1 VSRAHNAG
9 GRQAG
14 VAQGLTLVMAGFLPI
29 LAIVTLT
36 TAVPSIVEHYKDVPN
51 VRLMVPLLVSAPGLS
66 IGLLAL
72 FAGMLVDRFGRRPLM
87 VGATLLYGFAGA
99 APFFLESIE
108 AIIASRLMLGVAEA
122 AILTIVNTLIAD
134 YWDEKGRRRW
144 LTIQGIAGPILATS
158 VITASGYL
166 TEFRWNGVFLVYLI
180 ALPLFIAMY
189 LFIFEPD
196 ARTAPPATLA
206 AAPQAEEPA
215 GDFPWA
221 TVASIGALTLFSA
234 CLYFV
239 WIIQGGLAFNEL
251 GTVPPAELGRIFG
264 MASLTVPLGALIFWF
279 LSARVSH
286 TVQLA
291 VFFGM
296 LGVGLAGIGGAP
308 SKNGMIAALLL
319 QQAAAGLAVPT
330 LVAMAQSRLPFAHRG
345 RGMGMWAS
353 AFFLGQFVSPFFVNF
368 ARNQTGSVRGA
379 FLCAGVVALIA
390 AGVTLATFLRRRAA
404 VVPAAA

>member
-1 VSRAHNAG
+1 MSRAPHDG

-36 TAVPSIVEHYKDVPN
+36 TAVPSIVQHYKDVPN

-72 FAGMLVDRFGRRPLM
+72 FAGILVDKFGRRPLM

-99 APFFLESIE
+99 APFFLEDIN
-108 AIIASRLMLGVAEA
+108 AVIASRLMLGVAEA

-180 ALPLFIAMY
+180 ALPLFLAMY
-189 LFIFEPD
+189 MFIFEPN
-196 ARTAPPATLA
+196 AKTALQPAA
-206 AAPQAEEPA
+206 KVEEPA
-215 GDFPWA
+215 GDFPWG
-221 TVASIGALTLFSA
+221 TVASIGAITLFSA

-286 TVQLA
+286 KVQLA

-296 LGVGLAGIGGAP
+296 LGIGLAGIGGAP
-308 SKNGMIAALLL
+308 TKTGMIAALLL

-330 LVAMAQSRLPFAHRG
+330 LVAMAQSKLPFAHRG

-353 AFFLGQFVSPFFVNF
+353 AFFLGQFISPFFVNF

-379 FLCAGVVALIA
+379 FVCAGVVALIA
-390 AGVTLATFLRRRAA
+390 AAVTLASYLRRRRAA
-404 VVPAAA
+404 A

>member
-1 VSRAHNAG
+1 MSRAPYEG

-14 VAQGLTLVMAGFLPI
+14 VAQGVTLVMAGFLPI

-36 TAVPSIVEHYKDVPN
+36 TAVPSIVQHYKDVPN

-72 FAGMLVDRFGRRPLM
+72 FAGILVDKFGRRPLM

-99 APFFLESIE
+99 APFFLEDIN
-108 AIIASRLMLGVAEA
+108 AVIASRLMLGVAEA

-180 ALPLFIAMY
+180 ALPLFLAMY
-189 LFIFEPD
+189 MFIFEPN
-196 ARTAPPATLA
+196 AKTALQPAA
-206 AAPQAEEPA
+206 KVEELA
-215 GDFPWA
+215 GDFPWG
-221 TVASIGALTLFSA
+221 TVASIGAITLFSA

-286 TVQLA
+286 KVQLA

-296 LGVGLAGIGGAP
+296 LGIGLAGIGGAP
-308 SKNGMIAALLL
+308 TKAGMIAALLL

-330 LVAMAQSRLPFAHRG
+330 LVAMAQSKLPFAHRG

-353 AFFLGQFVSPFFVNF
+353 AFFLGQFISPFFVNF

-379 FLCAGVVALIA
+379 FVCAGVVALIA
-390 AGVTLATFLRRRAA
+390 AAVTLASYLRRRRAA
-404 VVPAAA
+404 A